1 MVGEKGSWNSES
13 LENAI
18 REKIH
23 EGDQL
28 FLDYDGTLVPIIMNP
43 EESFPPES
51 VKELLSRISL
61 KYDLYVVSGRS
72 VEDLEK
78 FLGPDQ
84 NFIAM
89 HGACARIGGKMM
101 YLKEDYV
108 QYAQNCREI
117 QEMHIEKSIEGLRVY
132 PKGGGILFHLGLVS
146 NDARESVVR
155 IVSELAKRYGME
167 LYIGKDIA
175 EIKIPGANKGD
186 SIKMFRNSRPCLVA
200 GDEMT
205 DEYAFSA
212 CPECISIHVGNS
224 KTAAT
229 YSVPDVES
237 FLSVLKILA

>member
-23 EGDQL
+23 EGAQL
-28 FLDYDGTLVPIIMNP
+28 FLDYDGTLVPIILNP
-43 EESFPPES
+43 EESLPPEN
-51 VKELLSRISL
+51 VKKLLSRISL

-78 FLGPDQ
+78 FLGPDL

-101 YLKEDYV
+101 CLKDDYMNYV
-108 QYAQNCREI
+108 HHCREI
-117 QEMHIEKSIEGLRVY
+117 EEMHIEKSFEGLRVY

-146 NDARESVVR
+146 KDRRERVVS
-155 IVSELAKRYGME
+155 IVSGLAKQYGME

-175 EIKIPGANKGD
+175 EIKIPGSNKGD
-186 SIKMFRNSRPCLVA
+186 AIKMFRNNKPCLVA

-224 KTAAT
+224 KTAAK

-237 FLSVLKILA
+237 FLSVLDILA

>member
-1 MVGEKGSWNSES
+1 MVVEKGSWNSES
-13 LENAI
+13 LESTI
-18 REKIH
+18 RKNIH
-23 EGDQL
+23 EGAQL
-28 FLDYDGTLVPIIMNP
+28 FLDYDGTLVPIILNP
-43 EESFPPES
+43 EESLPPES
-51 VKELLSRISL
+51 VKKLLSRIAL

-78 FLGPDQ
+78 FLGPDL

-89 HGACARIGGKMM
+89 HGACARIGGKVMC
-101 YLKEDYV
+101 LKDDYMNYV
-108 QYAQNCREI
+108 HHCREI
-117 QEMHIEKSIEGLRVY
+117 EEMHIEKSFEGLRVY

-146 NDARESVVR
+146 KDRRERVVS
-155 IVSELAKRYGME
+155 IVSGLAKQYGME

-175 EIKIPGANKGD
+175 EIKIPGSNKGD
-186 SIKMFRNSRPCLVA
+186 AIKMFRNNKPCLVA

-224 KTAAT
+224 KTAAK

-237 FLSVLKILA
+237 FLSVLDILA